1 MMQNLYSLYMVIA
14 LVKCVA
20 IPGCLALTDVWL
32 SHLFEGQRS
41 HRWHCGGITDLFRGL
56 QEFPQQTPQACPL
69 L

>member
-1 MMQNLYSLYMVIA
+1 MMQNLYSLNMVIA

-20 IPGCLALTDVWL
+20 IAGCLALTDVWL

-41 HRWHCGGITDLFRGL
+41 HGWHCGGITDVFRGL
-56 QEFPQQTPQACPL
+56 QKFPQQTPQACPL